1 MLFSIQKRAN
11 VQPAKH
17 WSIDSNVYMPFR
29 QNVNINFFGLVW
41 SSLLKKATCV
51 VTLDRKERRN
61 EGSRERVQFLSIPL
75 HTQRH
80 TRPLPAPHSSNQI
93 KFLARSQLV
102 LYLENVLEAEHKHV
116 TVRKPKGPMLTTKN
130 TPPPLY
136 E

>member
-1 MLFSIQKRAN
+1 MLFSNQKRAN

-17 WSIDSNVYMPFR
+17 RSIDSNVYMPFR

-80 TRPLPAPHSSNQI
+80 TRPLPALHSSNQI

-102 LYLENVLEAEHKHV
+102 LYLENVLGAEHKHV
-116 TVRKPKGPMLTTKN
+116 TVRKPKGPMLTKKTF
-130 TPPPLY
+130 PPLLN